1 MAGGTEESEN
11 TEQMRHRGTEIQR
24 QLLEKLAD
32 RRFANLPRALHA
44 NIAAYYARGAP
55 AGMSRSERKRADQ
68 IQQWLVAMSR

>member
-1 MAGGTEESEN
+1 MVGDTEESEN
-11 TEQMRHRGTEIQR
+11 TEQMSHRVTEAQR

>member
-1 MAGGTEESEN
+1 MVGDTEESEN
-11 TEQMRHRGTEIQR
+11 TEQMSHRATETQR

-44 NIAAYYARGAP
+44 KIAVYYARGAP
-55 AGMSRSERKRADQ
+55 AGMSRSERKRADK